1 MAEILKYRYNAN
13 FINSLCDKIQERHAD
28 FNRAAFTSAVF
39 DESWEQKELK
49 ERMGHI
55 ATCLQEFLPQ
65 EYDDALKI
73 LKPVSEHFTGFE
85 PMIFPDFVERFGV
98 DHYELSI
105 NALEYFTRYSSSEF
119 AVRPFIVKHP
129 EKMMQ
134 QMLAWADS
142 DNHHV
147 RRLASEG
154 CRPRLPWAMALPDF
168 KNNPSPIL
176 PILEKLKNDESEYVR
191 RSVANNLNDIAK
203 DNPDLV
209 VDVATAWLGV
219 TTNTDKLVKHACRTL
234 LKSGNPEIMA
244 LFNFAPPDNI
254 RVMNFEINESV
265 VMGGAVN
272 FSFDLVGDEKL
283 GKIRIEFAIYFV
295 KSNKT
300 LSRKVFKVSEAEID
314 SSNKSV
320 KKRFSFAPI
329 STRKYYPGKH
339 ALSIIVNGVELN
351 KRCFVLDK

>member
-1 MAEILKYRYNAN
+1 M
-13 FINSLCDKIQERHAD
+13 
-28 FNRAAFTSAVF
+28 
-39 DESWEQKELK
+39 
-49 ERMGHI
+49 
-55 ATCLQEFLPQ
+55 
-65 EYDDALKI
+65 
-73 LKPVSEHFTGFE
+73 
-85 PMIFPDFVERFGV
+85 
-98 DHYELSI
+98 
-105 NALEYFTRYSSSEF
+105 F
-119 AVRPFIVKHP
+119 AVV
-129 EKMMQ
+129 
-134 QMLAWADS
+134 W
-142 DNHHV
+142 
-147 RRLASEG
+147 
-154 CRPRLPWAMALPDF
+154 
-168 KNNPSPIL
+168 
-176 PILEKLKNDESEYVR
+176 
-191 RSVANNLNDIAK
+191 NNLNDIAK

>member
-191 RSVANNLNDIAK
+191 RSV
-203 DNPDLV
+203 
-209 VDVATAWLGV
+209 
-219 TTNTDKLVKHACRTL
+219 
-234 LKSGNPEIMA
+234 E
-244 LFNFAPPDNI
+244 
-254 RVMNFEINESV
+254 
-265 VMGGAVN
+265 
-272 FSFDLVGDEKL
+272 
-283 GKIRIEFAIYFV
+283 
-295 KSNKT
+295 
-300 LSRKVFKVSEAEID
+300 
-314 SSNKSV
+314 
-320 KKRFSFAPI
+320 
-329 STRKYYPGKH
+329 
-339 ALSIIVNGVELN
+339 
-351 KRCFVLDK
+351 